1 MSGSEYGMK
10 RHRRAMG
17 IALIISLLAA
27 INLNVILITALA
39 GTENGEFCPTCPDW
53 TDLDGWLAKKDAYEK
68 AEMNKMLQN
77 GQNSG
82 GQTSGNQPSVSSL
95 PAKSPV
101 DEYPES
107 RLFVDVA
114 SLSTTA
120 TAGAT
125 LLDVRSPQEYQSGH
139 ISGARN
145 LYWKDMQKS
154 GSLDTDLAA
163 SALCSAG
170 VNSSDRIV
178 VYGGSD
184 GGAAFAFWAL
194 SYLGQKDVGL
204 LDGGIDAA
212 WSAGIEPDKNIPL
225 VSPTNYEVR
234 IIPWVLVTPENLE
247 SFLNM
252 SDIQILDARDFAD
265 FGMNK
270 LTNSALPM
278 TTENLFDDAKIKD
291 AATLKELFDRR
302 SLNKKGTQIAYGTP
316 EACRLFYS
324 LKLMGY
330 NATLLE
336 GDWWMDTEWAKSN
349 VH

>member
-1 MSGSEYGMK
+1 
-10 RHRRAMG
+10 MG
-17 IALIISLLAA
+17 RGRYCIGLSKACGLALIFSLLAA
-27 INLNVILITALA
+27 IYLNFILSTALA
-39 GTENGEFCPTCPDW
+39 GTENGEFCPDCPAWEDF
-53 TDLDGWLAKKDAYEK
+53 DGWLVKKDAYSM
-68 AEMNKMLQN
+68 AQMNEMLQKTQANSSQEN
-77 GQNSG
+77 GNHQSS
-82 GQTSGNQPSVSSL
+82 TSSFQLKSPANEYPKPELFTTANAVSSGTG
-95 PAKSPV
+95 
-101 DEYPES
+101 
-107 RLFVDVA
+107 VA
-114 SLSTTA
+114 V
-120 TAGAT
+120 
-125 LLDVRSPQEYQSGH
+125 LDIRRTQEYQNGH
-139 ISGARN
+139 IPGARS
-145 LYWKDMQKS
+145 LYWKDMQKG
-154 GSLDTDLAA
+154 GSLDPDLAE
-163 SALCSAG
+163 SALQKAG
-170 VNSSDRIV
+170 VNNSDRIV
-178 VYGGSD
+178 IYGGSD
-184 GGAAFAFWAL
+184 EGAVFVFWAL
-194 SYLGQKDVGL
+194 NYMGHKDISL

-225 VSPTNYEVR
+225 VSPSNYEVH

-316 EACRLFYS
+316 EAYRLFYS

-336 GDWWMDTEWAKSN
+336 GDWWMNTEWAKSN

>member
-1 MSGSEYGMK
+1 
-10 RHRRAMG
+10 MG

-95 PAKSPV
+95 PAKSPA

-107 RLFVDVA
+107 SLFVDVA

-163 SALCSAG
+163 SALCKAG

-194 SYLGQKDVGL
+194 NYMGHKD
-204 LDGGIDAA
+204 I
-212 WSAGIEPDKNIPL
+212 
-225 VSPTNYEVR
+225 
-234 IIPWVLVTPENLE
+234 
-247 SFLNM
+247 
-252 SDIQILDARDFAD
+252 
-265 FGMNK
+265 
-270 LTNSALPM
+270 
-278 TTENLFDDAKIKD
+278 
-291 AATLKELFDRR
+291 
-302 SLNKKGTQIAYGTP
+302 
-316 EACRLFYS
+316 
-324 LKLMGY
+324 
-330 NATLLE
+330 
-336 GDWWMDTEWAKSN
+336 
-349 VH
+349 